1 MQRQYFIYIYMYFII
16 GLHNQQVF
24 QFDYICIF
32 FKMYK
37 RCDWYLWK
45 VVFTCFCIF
54 FYILKLF
61 HFVRFIIIPSQDF
74 QSQANT
80 CEDVSKKGIG
90 GARKTILNFPFLMN
104 YHNTSSTLKV
114 LAAGLLLFL
123 YSRFYVVVAGLINY
137 PIQWVKDWYQPFL
150 SYISFQHY
158 R

>member
-1 MQRQYFIYIYMYFII
+1 MQRQYYI
-16 GLHNQQVF
+16 
-24 QFDYICIF
+24 YICILLLDCIISRF
-32 FKMYK
+32 SNSIIYAYFL
-37 RCDWYLWK
+37 RCIRDVIDICGKLFSH
-45 VVFTCFCIF
+45 VSVFF

-74 QSQANT
+74 QSQANI

-137 PIQWVKDWYQPFL
+137 PIQWVKD
-150 SYISFQHY
+150 
-158 R
+158 